1 MGCREQRTVHNA
13 HCTEPPRHHHGTT
26 VHLVGPA
33 NCTHLN
39 APPGCRASSPEKG
52 PQEHGAV
59 LLSSDTRSWQDEQ
72 VSQGQPAETT
82 KVQSP
87 LTHQT
92 EERPPPSAPQTLAG
106 SSCTA
111 ISILSTTMDT
121 RTSCM
126 RMHNVVQRG
135 PGLTSTSSSGSGM
148 MMSNV
153 QVRWRQSKSLHF
165 FVLCFWMVFDSNC
178 IGVAEQSRYTRTRR
192 TARTTPRS
200 RLVPLVLVT
209 ALW

>member
-1 MGCREQRTVHNA
+1 MHIAQSPQSTITVHVGA
-13 HCTEPPRHHHGTT
+13 
-26 VHLVGPA
+26 HLVGPA

-126 RMHNVVQRG
+126 RMRNVEQRG
-135 PGLTSTSSSGSGM
+135 PGLTSTSSSGS

-165 FVLCFWMVFDSNC
+165 FDFCFGSFLIRIVLVL
-178 IGVAEQSRYTRTRR
+178 QSSKGTHGG
-192 TARTTPRS
+192 S
-200 RLVPLVLVT
+200 LLVLPLV
-209 ALW
+209 AGSYHWYK